1 MLSTDFRFGEVH
13 NLSSTITPDD
23 EKVRFQRIFENAN
36 GGVVLLD
43 FKAGQ
48 NLPTHTA
55 PAEVMVYVLEG
66 NVEFTMLGVPHEL
79 KTGEFLLMGQ
89 QVQHS
94 VVARTDTKIMLVKIK
109 A

>member
-1 MLSTDFRFGEVH
+1 
-13 NLSSTITPDD
+13 
-23 EKVRFQRIFENAN
+23 
-36 GGVVLLD
+36 
-43 FKAGQ
+43 
-48 NLPTHTA
+48 
-55 PAEVMVYVLEG
+55 
-66 NVEFTMLGVPHEL
+66 MLGVPHEL